1 MRDIFATSNR
11 GFIEGFL
18 HGNPQA
24 AGQEYLTSNP
34 GYSSYRFIAV
44 VKGYDQERQRLN
56 LEMRNPMSVGQVL
69 EICVPQGNESFTVN
83 GIFTENGE
91 SIEQAHGGA
100 CQCSINFPKDPGPF
114 AILREPISTI

>member
-56 LEMRNPMSVGQVL
+56 LEMRNPMKLWHRTCMCDKNHLNHTGKCTNEFETSYSPDRP
-69 EICVPQGNESFTVN
+69 EIIYCEQCYQQEVN
-83 GIFTENGE
+83 
-91 SIEQAHGGA
+91 
-100 CQCSINFPKDPGPF
+100 
-114 AILREPISTI
+114 